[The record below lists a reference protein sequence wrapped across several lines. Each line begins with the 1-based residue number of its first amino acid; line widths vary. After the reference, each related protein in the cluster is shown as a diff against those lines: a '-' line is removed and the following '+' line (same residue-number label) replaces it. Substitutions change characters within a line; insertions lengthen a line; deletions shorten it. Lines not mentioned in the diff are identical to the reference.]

1 MIERAVALARQF
13 WRRGWHSAAPR
24 RAASEA
30 LLLAGL
36 VASVALAVTWRAAA
50 TGNIFFLRDNVS
62 FVLLAGPIVALWCAA
77 RMRPHTGG
85 WLPGVCRDLG
95 MGVLLGLIPAGI
107 MLTSEQVLI
116 AQGDRLSNVA
126 RAFDHRIPAWGVLL
140 VALGAFGIEFVLLRL
155 GVRGWLYWD
164 QLRRRHLRWA
174 LTHALLSVAVLAASL
189 IALLAVSLTVTTRG
203 ATTSLAVVPIL
214 FFLAVLTIFGL
225 AIVLPPSALFSY
237 LFVRHT
243 TERLQ
248 ALARATGRLRA
259 GDYAIRVPVAGED
272 EVAELQANFN
282 AMATDLERAV
292 AQVQAERD
300 TVAGLLRARREL
312 VASVSH
318 ELRTPVAT
326 LRGYLESTLTH
337 WNGEP
342 PATLRRDLEVMERE
356 AVRLQSLINDLF
368 TLARAEVGHLE
379 LSLVPTDVG
388 EVARRVAETTA
399 PLAWQAGRVEVVIQS
414 APALPLAQADARRLE
429 QVLLNLVHNAVRHT
443 PPGGIVAI
451 HALAE
456 GDAVLLRVRDTGSG
470 IAPEDLPRMW
480 ERFYRGDRARAAGGG
495 GSGLGLALV
504 KELTEAMG
512 GTVTAESTS
521 GEGSTFTVRLPR
533 VAGTAPTSAPPPE
546 RAPRSSSSSAR
557 HPAPTGR

>member
-1 MIERAVALARQF
+1 MIERAVTRVSRF
-13 WRRGWHSAAPR
+13 WRTGWHSVAPI

-36 VASVALAVTWRAAA
+36 VASIALALTWHAAA

-77 RMRPHTGG
+77 RMRPHTGA
-85 WLPGVCRDLG
+85 WWRGVLSDLG
-95 MGVLLGLIPAGI
+95 MGVLLGLIPAAI
-107 MLTSEQVLI
+107 MLITEQVLI
-116 AQGDRLSNVA
+116 AQSNRLSLVA
-126 RAFDHRIPAWGVLL
+126 RAFDHRISSWVVLL
-140 VALGAFGIEFVLLRL
+140 VALGAFGLEFVVLRL
-155 GVRGWLYWD
+155 GVRAWLYWD

-174 LTHALLSVAVLAASL
+174 LTHALLSVAVLAAGL

-203 ATTSLAVVPIL
+203 ATTGLAVVPIL
-214 FFLAVLTIFGL
+214 MFLAVLTVIGL

-243 TERLQ
+243 TARLQ

-282 AMATDLERAV
+282 AMAADLERAV
-292 AQVQAERD
+292 AEVQAERD
-300 TVAGLLRARREL
+300 TVAELLRARREL

-326 LRGYLESTLTH
+326 VRGYLESTLGH

-356 AVRLQSLINDLF
+356 AVRLQMLINDLF
-368 TLARAEVGHLE
+368 TLARTEVGQLD
-379 LSLVPTDVG
+379 LCVAPTDAG
-388 EVARRVAETTA
+388 AVARRVAETTA
-399 PLAWQAGRVEVVIQS
+399 PLAWQAGRVEVVAQA
-414 APALPLAQADARRLE
+414 APALPPARADAGRLE

-470 IAPEDLPRMW
+470 IAPDDLPRVW
-480 ERFYRGDRARAAGGG
+480 ERFYRGDQARAAEAG

-512 GTVTAESTS
+512 GSVAAESAF

-533 VAGTAPTSAPPPE
+533 TTGPAPDRARPRRRTSA
-546 RAPRSSSSSAR
+546 RSTPSER
-557 HPAPTGR
+557 HPAPASG